1 MEDLQ
6 VFISTTRDAREVK
19 RALAVQNTLAGRP
32 RAEVAAELGY
42 TVAFVDKWRW
52 RYAREGVDGLR
63 IGYTGSKGYLTG
75 SQKQAVVTWL
85 QTQRTWDVRTL
96 QSHVEGTYGI
106 RYKSPKSYYALMNEA
121 RMSWKKTQGEQPA
134 ADAEQVEAI
143 RQVIQKKRWPRRSRS

>member
-6 VFISTTRDAREVK
+6 AFISTTRDAREVK

-75 SQKQAVVTWL
+75 PQKQEVVTWL
-85 QTQRTWDVRTL
+85 QAQRMWDVRTL
-96 QSHVEGTYGI
+96 QHHVEGTYGI

-121 RMSWKKTQGEQPA
+121 RLSWKKTQDDQPN
-134 ADAEQVEAI
+134 ADADQVAVI
-143 RQVIQKKRWPRRSRS
+143 RQAIQKKRAPRQARF